1 MQGVAFEGRPSAQN
15 INMLIRHTPSY
26 TAETHR
32 MSGRAATPPSECE
45 SEDVKAST
53 GNGSHATHR
62 TVTDLDLVSSL
73 LH

>member
-1 MQGVAFEGRPSAQN
+1 MQGVAFEGTPSAQN
-15 INMLIRHTPSY
+15 INMLIGIRRPVHSGDASHVR
-26 TAETHR
+26 TAQLDAPH
-32 MSGRAATPPSECE
+32 SE